1 MPRKSIKFD
10 LDFSVKD
17 ILPKF
22 KVKQYDDVILNI
34 TSFNNKEA
42 YNIEDF
48 QVVMY
53 IACDNDVFMQDSD
66 IHMSGNNII
75 GPDLAVEI
83 ANGSFD
89 VNSCEYQKKIL
100 LTISYPQLAMRF
112 LLIALK

>member
-22 KVKQYDDVILNI
+22 KVKQLDDVILNI

-66 IHMSGNNII
+66 IHISGNNII
-75 GPDLAVEI
+75 INLDKNMLKKYGRALGEI
-83 ANGSFD
+83 EVTDEEG
-89 VNSCEYQKKIL
+89 
-100 LTISYPQLAMRF
+100 TIA
-112 LLIALK
+112 